1 MTLADPLPDSLL
13 SQTRALLRTR
23 GLRPRRRRGQNF
35 LVDPRV
41 RDRIVAAAG
50 IGPGSLVLE
59 VGPGTGILTEAMLRA
74 GASVMAVELDRDLA
88 QALADRLGRDPAL
101 VVRVAD
107 ALTFDFSE
115 ALRGDPR
122 QGRIRVVANIPYY
135 ITTPLILRFLR
146 HRELFDALFLTVQRE
161 VAERLTAAPG
171 GKTYGA
177 LTLACRY
184 WAECAFGA
192 VHPAHR
198 VLSGS
203 RGGFGAGP
211 VRSPGRPAGLG
222 PGPGAA
228 LRRHPGRVRHPA
240 QDPAERALPRRLAGG
255 VGGCRARSGRDRGA
269 AARGDV
275 DAGGV
280 RPTERGVAG
289 DHGPRRRMSSAGPD
303 RETGSSL
310 DVAVG

>member
-41 RDRIVAAAG
+41 RDRIVAASG

-88 QALADRLGRDPAL
+88 QALADRLGRNPAL

-184 WAECAFGA
+184 WADVRAVLSIPRTAFFPVPEVDSALVRFDLLAGPRVSVRAPGRLFAVIRAAFGTRRKTLRNA
-192 VHPAHR
+192 
-198 VLSGS
+198 LC
-203 RGGFGAGP
+203 RGGW
-211 VRSPGRPAGLG
+211 PGVSVDAAL
-222 PGPGAA
+222 GAA
-228 LRRHPGRVRHPA
+228 GIEGRRRGETLTLEEFARLT
-240 QDPAERALPRRLAGG
+240 EALPATMDRDA
-255 VGGCRARSGRDRGA
+255 VG
-269 AARGDV
+269 
-275 DAGGV
+275 
-280 RPTERGVAG
+280 E
-289 DHGPRRRMSSAGPD
+289 AGPD
-303 RETGSSL
+303 REAGSSL
-310 DVAVG
+310 DVTAG